1 MVKVK
6 LCGNQT
12 EADVEHTAAADAQ
25 GFIVMAD
32 SRREIELEAAAELI
46 AHVPV
51 FNLSVLVTTA
61 TDPLMLSDMV
71 ESLGPDVLQIHQTL
85 SPIQVSRIRRA
96 LGGQMRL
103 VAAIGVRADD
113 PEVVDRAQRLAEAGV
128 DALVL
133 DSQVGDQLGGTGT
146 PHPWEQSARIREAVA
161 PFPVI
166 LAGGLCP
173 ENIAEAIEIVRPYG
187 VDVASGVE
195 SQGRKDPQKVAS
207 LLRQVRLHER

>member
-12 EADVEHTAAADAQ
+12 EDDVAHTAEADAQ
-25 GFIVMAD
+25 GFIVMAN
-32 SRREIELEAAAELI
+32 SRREIELETAAELI
-46 AHVPV
+46 ARVPP
-51 FNLSVLVTTA
+51 FTLSVLVTTA
-61 TDPLMLSDMV
+61 TDPLLLHDMV
-71 ESLGPDVLQIHQTL
+71 EALSPDALQIHQAL

-103 VAAIGVRADD
+103 VAALGVREGD
-113 PEVVDRAQRLAEAGV
+113 PELLDRAQRLAEAGV

-133 DSQVGDQLGGTGT
+133 DSQVGDRLGGTGVT
-146 PHPWEQSARIREAVA
+146 HPWAQSARVREAVA

-166 LAGGLCP
+166 LAGGLCA
-173 ENIAEAIEIVRPYG
+173 ENVAEAIATVRPYG

-207 LLRQVRLHER
+207 LLKQVRQHER